1 MDLVGFVQTVASGVL
16 TGGVYA
22 MVGIGLSLIFG
33 VMRIVNFAHG
43 EFMAVGMYIS
53 FALFRS
59 WHIDPY
65 LSLIVVAPAG
75 FLLGAFV
82 ERVLLAPIQN
92 AAEHS
97 LILMTVGIGLILTN
111 ALLWMF
117 GAHPETIYTSY
128 STRTVAI
135 GPITLSV
142 PLLVSFLLTILVV
155 AGLFLV
161 LTRTDLGRA
170 IRAAAQNRDA
180 AELQGVDT
188 RFVQTAVFGIGIV
201 LAMAAGVLLLPA
213 LYVFPTVGGIF
224 TLKAFVVTVLGGMG
238 SIVGAIWGGLLLGI
252 VESVAAGLGATGYR
266 DAFGLVAF
274 LLVMLVRP
282 QGLFGSK
289 HV

>member
-43 EFMAVGMYIS
+43 EFMAVGMYIA
-53 FALFRS
+53 FALFRA
-59 WHIDPY
+59 WHVDPY
-65 LSLIVVAPAG
+65 LSLLAVAPAG
-75 FLLGAFV
+75 FLLGALV

-97 LILMTVGIGLILTN
+97 LILMTVGVGLILSN
-111 ALLWMF
+111 ALLLIF

-128 STRTVAI
+128 STRTVRIAA
-135 GPITLSV
+135 ITLSV
-142 PLLVSFLLTILVV
+142 PLLVSFALTVIVV

-170 IRAAAQNRDA
+170 IRGAAQNRDA

-201 LAMAAGVLLLPA
+201 LSMAAGVLLLPA

-252 VESVAAGLGATGYR
+252 VESVGAGLGATGYR

-274 LLVMLVRP
+274 LLVLLVRP
-282 QGLFGSK
+282 QGLFGTSR
-289 HV
+289 V

>member
-43 EFMAVGMYIS
+43 EFMAVGMYIA

-59 WHIDPY
+59 LHLDPY

-75 FLLGAFV
+75 FLLGVLV

-97 LILMTVGIGLILTN
+97 LILMTVGVGLILSN
-111 ALLWMF
+111 ALLLIF

-128 STRTVAI
+128 STRTVRIAA
-135 GPITLSV
+135 ITLSV
-142 PLLVSFLLTILVV
+142 PLLVSFLLTVIVV

-188 RFVQTAVFGIGIV
+188 RLVQTAVFGIGIV
-201 LAMAAGVLLLPA
+201 LSMSAGVLLLPA

-252 VESVAAGLGATGYR
+252 VESVGAGLGATGYR

-274 LLVMLVRP
+274 LLVLLVRP
-282 QGLFGSK
+282 QGLFGSS